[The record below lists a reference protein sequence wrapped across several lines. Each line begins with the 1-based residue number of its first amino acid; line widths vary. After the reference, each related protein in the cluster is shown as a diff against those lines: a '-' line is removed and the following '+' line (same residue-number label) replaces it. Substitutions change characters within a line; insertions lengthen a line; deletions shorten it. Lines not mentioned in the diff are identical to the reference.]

1 MSPVGKRPD
10 GERIWTIVLAAGSGQ
25 RFGAMKQFETIGSR
39 RLVDW
44 SMDVAHSASD
54 GVVLVVPAEMV
65 GAEGAASG
73 VVNGVVDRVVPDAV
87 VAGGATR
94 SESVRRGLAAVPGEA
109 TIVCVHDAARPFATH
124 EDYRLVIDA
133 VHGGADGAV
142 PGVTPADTIK
152 LVEEDG
158 VVVSTLPRSA
168 LRAVATP
175 QAFRAAV
182 LRAAHTGSAE
192 GTDDAS
198 LVEANGGRVIV
209 VEGSAMNRKITTP
222 EDMAWARAMQAR
234 EI

>member
-25 RFGAMKQFETIGSR
+25 RFGAMKQFEAIGSR

-44 SMDVAHSASD
+44 SMDTARSASD
-54 GVVLVVPAEMV
+54 GVVLVVPADML
-65 GAEGAASG
+65 
-73 VVNGVVDRVVPDAV
+73 DRESAGLDAV
-87 VAGGATR
+87 VAGGVTR
-94 SESVRRGLAAVPGEA
+94 SESVRRGLAVVPAEV
-109 TIVCVHDAARPFATH
+109 TIICVHDAARPFATF
-124 EDYRLVIDA
+124 EDYRRVIDA

-142 PGVTPADTIK
+142 PGLTPPDTIK

-175 QAFRAAV
+175 QAFRAAA
-182 LRAAHTGSAE
+182 LRAAHTGAGE

-198 LVEANGGRVIV
+198 LVEANGGRVVV

-222 EDMAWARAMQAR
+222 DDMAWARAMQAR

>member
-44 SMDVAHSASD
+44 SMDTARSASD
-54 GVVLVVPAEMV
+54 GVVLVVPADMV
-65 GAEGAASG
+65 GGEGAT
-73 VVNGVVDRVVPDAV
+73 NCVVPDAV

-94 SESVRRGLAAVPGEA
+94 SESVRHGLAAVPAEA
-109 TIVCVHDAARPFATH
+109 TIICVHDAARPFATF
-124 EDYRLVIDA
+124 EDYRRVIDA

-142 PGVTPADTIK
+142 PGLTPADTIK

-175 QAFRAAV
+175 QAFRAAA
-182 LRAAHTGSAE
+182 LRAAHTGSGE

-198 LVEANGGRVIV
+198 LVEANGGRVV
-209 VEGSAMNRKITTP
+209 VVDGSALNRKITTT

>member
-10 GERIWTIVLAAGSGQ
+10 GERMWTIVLAAGSGQ

-44 SMDVAHSASD
+44 SMDIARSASD
-54 GVVLVVPAEMV
+54 GVVLVVPADMV
-65 GAEGAASG
+65 GGEGLS
-73 VVNGVVDRVVPDAV
+73 NGVVPDAV

-94 SESVRRGLAAVPGEA
+94 SESVRRGLAAVPAEA
-109 TIVCVHDAARPFATH
+109 TIICVHDAARPFATF
-124 EDYRLVIDA
+124 EDYRRVIDA

-142 PGVTPADTIK
+142 PGLTPADTIK

-175 QAFRAAV
+175 QAFRASV

-198 LVEANGGRVIV
+198 LVEANGGRVVV
-209 VEGSAMNRKITTP
+209 VEGSVMNRKITTP

>member
-44 SMDVAHSASD
+44 SMDAARSASD
-54 GVVLVVPAEMV
+54 GVVLVVPADMLDRESAGLDDVV
-65 GAEGAASG
+65 GGAG
-73 VVNGVVDRVVPDAV
+73 AV
-87 VAGGATR
+87 VVGGATR

-109 TIVCVHDAARPFATH
+109 TIICVHDAARPFATF
-124 EDYRLVIDA
+124 EDYRRVVDA

-142 PGVTPADTIK
+142 PGLTPADTIK
-152 LVEEDG
+152 LVEDDG

-168 LRAVATP
+168 LRAVGTP
-175 QAFRAAV
+175 QAFRAAA
-182 LRAAHTGSAE
+182 LRAAHAGAGE

-198 LVEANGGRVIV
+198 LVEANGGRVVV
-209 VEGSAMNRKITTP
+209 VEGSVMNRKITTP
-222 EDMAWARAMQAR
+222 DDMAWARAMQAR

>member
-44 SMDVAHSASD
+44 SMDTARSASD
-54 GVVLVVPAEMV
+54 GVVLVVPADML
-65 GAEGAASG
+65 
-73 VVNGVVDRVVPDAV
+73 DRERAGLDAV
-87 VAGGATR
+87 VAGGETR
-94 SESVRRGLAAVPGEA
+94 SESVRRGLAAVPAEV
-109 TIVCVHDAARPFATH
+109 TIICVHDAARPFATF
-124 EDYRLVIDA
+124 EDYRRVIDA

-142 PGVTPADTIK
+142 PGLTPPDTIK

-175 QAFRAAV
+175 QAFRAAA
-182 LRAAHTGSAE
+182 LRAAHAGAGE

-198 LVEANGGRVIV
+198 LVEANGGRVVV

>member
-25 RFGAMKQFETIGSR
+25 RYGAMKQFETIGSR

-44 SMDVAHSASD
+44 SMDTARSASD
-54 GVVLVVPAEMV
+54 GVVLVVPADMV
-65 GAEGAASG
+65 GGEGAT
-73 VVNGVVDRVVPDAV
+73 NGVVPDAV

-94 SESVRRGLAAVPGEA
+94 SESVRRGLAAVPAEA
-109 TIVCVHDAARPFATH
+109 TIICVHDAARPFATF
-124 EDYRLVIDA
+124 EDYRRVVDA
-133 VHGGADGAV
+133 VHAGADGAV
-142 PGVTPADTIK
+142 PGLTPADTIK

-175 QAFRAAV
+175 QAFRAAA
-182 LRAAHTGSAE
+182 LRAAHTGSGE

-198 LVEANGGRVIV
+198 LVEANGGRVV
-209 VEGSAMNRKITTP
+209 VVDGSALNRKITTT

>member
-25 RFGAMKQFETIGSR
+25 RYGAMKQFETIGSR

-44 SMDVAHSASD
+44 SMDTARSASD
-54 GVVLVVPAEMV
+54 GVVLVVPADMV
-65 GAEGAASG
+65 GGEGAT
-73 VVNGVVDRVVPDAV
+73 NGVVPDPV

-94 SESVRRGLAAVPGEA
+94 SESVRRGLAAVPAEA
-109 TIVCVHDAARPFATH
+109 TIICVHDAARPFATF
-124 EDYRLVIDA
+124 EDYRRVVDA

-142 PGVTPADTIK
+142 PGLTPADTIK

-175 QAFRAAV
+175 QAFRAAA
-182 LRAAHTGSAE
+182 LRAAHTGSGE

-198 LVEANGGRVIV
+198 LVEANGGRVV
-209 VEGSAMNRKITTP
+209 VVDGSALNRKITTT

>member
-25 RFGAMKQFETIGSR
+25 RYGAMKQFETIGSR

-44 SMDVAHSASD
+44 SMDTARSASD
-54 GVVLVVPAEMV
+54 GVVLVVPADMV
-65 GAEGAASG
+65 GGEGAT
-73 VVNGVVDRVVPDAV
+73 NGVVPDAV

-94 SESVRRGLAAVPGEA
+94 SESVRRGLAAVPAEA
-109 TIVCVHDAARPFATH
+109 TIICVHDAARPFATF
-124 EDYRLVIDA
+124 EDYRRVVDA
-133 VHGGADGAV
+133 VHAGADGAV
-142 PGVTPADTIK
+142 PGLTPADTIK

-175 QAFRAAV
+175 QAFRAAA
-182 LRAAHTGSAE
+182 LRAAHTGSGE

-198 LVEANGGRVIV
+198 LIEANGGRVV
-209 VEGSAMNRKITTP
+209 VVDGSALNRKITTT

>member
-25 RFGAMKQFETIGSR
+25 RYGAMKQFDTIGSR

-44 SMDVAHSASD
+44 SMDIAHSASD
-54 GVVLVVPAEMV
+54 GVVLVVPAAIV
-65 GAEGAASG
+65 DAESRAP
-73 VVNGVVDRVVPDAV
+73 VNGVVPDAV

-94 SESVRRGLAAVPGEA
+94 SESVRRGLAAVPAEA

-133 VHGGADGAV
+133 VHAGADGAV
-142 PGVTPADTIK
+142 PGMTPADTIK
-152 LVEEDG
+152 LVEADG

-175 QAFRAAV
+175 QAFRAAA
-182 LRAAHTGSAE
+182 LRAAHTGSGE

-198 LVEANGGRVIV
+198 LVEVNGGRVV
-209 VEGSAMNRKITTP
+209 VVDGSALNRKITTT

>member
-25 RFGAMKQFETIGSR
+25 RYGAMKQFDTIGSR

-44 SMDVAHSASD
+44 SMDTARSASD
-54 GVVLVVPAEMV
+54 GVVLVVPADML
-65 GAEGAASG
+65 
-73 VVNGVVDRVVPDAV
+73 DRESAGLDAV
-87 VAGGATR
+87 VAGGVTR
-94 SESVRRGLAAVPGEA
+94 SESVRHGLAVVPAEA
-109 TIVCVHDAARPFATH
+109 TIICVHDAARPFATF
-124 EDYRLVIDA
+124 EDYRRVIDA
-133 VHGGADGAV
+133 VHAGADGAV
-142 PGVTPADTIK
+142 PGLTPPDTIK

-182 LRAAHTGSAE
+182 LRAAHTGAGE

-198 LVEANGGRVIV
+198 LVEANGGRVVV
-209 VEGSAMNRKITTP
+209 VEGSVVNRKITTP

>member
-10 GERIWTIVLAAGSGQ
+10 GERMWTIVLAAGSGQ
-25 RFGAMKQFETIGSR
+25 RYGAMKQFETIGSR

-44 SMDVAHSASD
+44 SMDTARSASD
-54 GVVLVVPAEMV
+54 GVVLVVPADMV
-65 GAEGAASG
+65 GGEGAT
-73 VVNGVVDRVVPDAV
+73 NGVVPDAV

-94 SESVRRGLAAVPGEA
+94 SESVRRGLAAVPAEA
-109 TIVCVHDAARPFATH
+109 TIICVHDAARPFATF
-124 EDYRLVIDA
+124 EDYRLVVDA
-133 VHGGADGAV
+133 VHAGADGAV
-142 PGVTPADTIK
+142 PGLTPADTIK

-175 QAFRAAV
+175 QAFRAAA
-182 LRAAHTGSAE
+182 LRAAHTGSGE

-198 LVEANGGRVIV
+198 LVEANGGRVV
-209 VEGSAMNRKITTP
+209 VVDGSALNRKITTT

>member
-44 SMDVAHSASD
+44 SMDIARSASD

-73 VVNGVVDRVVPDAV
+73 VVNGVAPDAV

-94 SESVRRGLAAVPGEA
+94 SESVRRGLAAVPAEA
-109 TIVCVHDAARPFATH
+109 TIICVHDAARPFATF
-124 EDYRLVIDA
+124 EDYRRVIDA

-142 PGVTPADTIK
+142 PGLTPADTIK

-175 QAFRAAV
+175 QAFRASV

-198 LVEANGGRVIV
+198 LVEANGGRVVV
-209 VEGSAMNRKITTP
+209 VEGSVMNRKITTP

>member
-44 SMDVAHSASD
+44 SVDAARATSD
-54 GVVLVVPAEMV
+54 GVVLVVPADML
-65 GAEGAASG
+65 
-73 VVNGVVDRVVPDAV
+73 DRESAGLDAV

-94 SESVRRGLAAVPGEA
+94 SESVRRGLAAVPAEA
-109 TIVCVHDAARPFATH
+109 TIICVHDAARPFATF
-124 EDYRLVIDA
+124 EDYRRVIDA

-142 PGVTPADTIK
+142 PGLTPPDTIK
-152 LVEEDG
+152 LVEDDG

-175 QAFRAAV
+175 QAFRAAA
-182 LRAAHTGSAE
+182 LRAAHTSAGE

-198 LVEANGGRVIV
+198 LVEANGGRVVV

>member
-10 GERIWTIVLAAGSGQ
+10 GERMWTIVLAAGSGQ
-25 RFGAMKQFETIGSR
+25 RYGAMKQFDTIRSR

-44 SMDVAHSASD
+44 SMDIAHSVSD
-54 GVVLVVPAEMV
+54 GVVLVVPADMV
-65 GAEGAASG
+65 GGEG
-73 VVNGVVDRVVPDAV
+73 VTNGAVPDAV

-94 SESVRRGLAAVPGEA
+94 SESVRRGLAAVPAEA
-109 TIVCVHDAARPFATH
+109 TIICVHDAARPFATF
-124 EDYRLVIDA
+124 EDYRLVVDSVPA
-133 VHGGADGAV
+133 GADGAV
-142 PGVTPADTIK
+142 PGMTPADTIK

-175 QAFRAAV
+175 QAFRAAA
-182 LRAAHTGSAE
+182 LRAAHTGSGE

-198 LVEANGGRVIV
+198 LVEANGGRVV
-209 VEGSAMNRKITTP
+209 VVDGSALNRKITTT